1 MKIEFF
7 FGSPFI
13 YLLSSLLSIFQGD
26 LLRPRDPADGSPRLH
41 GLHGGDYRDAA
52 QRKHRR
58 GANGAGWEEERQQE
72 KRVVQVLN
80 FVEICQTVEIL
91 VFINILCCPE
101 ETA

>member
-1 MKIEFF
+1 M
-7 FGSPFI
+7 
-13 YLLSSLLSIFQGD
+13 LSSLLSIFQGD
-26 LLRPRDPADGSPRLH
+26 LLRPRDPAEGSPRLH
-41 GLHGGDYRDAA
+41 ALHGADHRDAA
-52 QRKHRR
+52 QRKHRE